1 MTINRQFILAVARR
15 DLRSYFSSP
24 TGYVFITLFIF
35 LSAAAAFWQERFFAN
50 NLANLDALN
59 DMFPYILLFFIPA
72 LTMGSWAEERRRG
85 TDELLLTLP
94 GTDVEVVIGKYLALV
109 GIYSASLLLSLS
121 HVLVLAW
128 LGAPD
133 LGLMIGNYFGYWL
146 LGTALISVG
155 MFASLLTRNNT
166 VGFVLGAALCS
177 FFVFVTSR
185 QWVVNRPIQEF
196 LAPLGVVDSFY
207 DFARGVVS
215 LSGLLYFVSLTGLM
229 LYLNVV
235 ILGRRHWPQE
245 HGKSR
250 YWIHP
255 LARSMAIV
263 IAAISLNAIVARAE
277 FRVDTTAEGLHRLSD
292 STRKLVGDLPD
303 DRPVLIQAYI
313 SPDVPRDYVET
324 AGNLRNMLREISA
337 LGGGNVQVLM
347 HETEPYTQEAL
358 DAREKFGITPRM
370 VLSSESARS
379 TTTELFLGVA
389 VTSGANEDVIP
400 FFDRGLPVEYE
411 LTRSIR
417 TVAQTDRKKIGVL
430 STRAKVFGGMDFQ
443 TFRNSPPWSI
453 VQELRKQYEVVQIA
467 ADQPI
472 TQQLDG
478 LFVPLPSTLSQKE
491 MDFLQAYMLEGHPTL
506 LLIDPLPMVDI
517 SLSPLLPA
525 DFQANPFQQ
534 LQGPQ
539 PEPKGNVA
547 ALLDAIG
554 VTWNPS
560 QVVWDD
566 YNPHPELAALQ
577 PEIVFIGDGNQSSD
591 AFSPSH
597 IASSGLQ
604 EVVALYSGYIYKS
617 MNSPYTFEP
626 LLRTGRV
633 SGVLQFQQLVQ
644 QSFMGLSLA
653 RNPRRAA
660 TAESYI
666 LAAAVHGSGNS
677 QDTTIGTAPSVNA
690 IVIADVDMI
699 SEQFFQF
706 RERGFEQLNF
716 DNVPFVLNCMDVL
729 VGDSSFIELRKKRV
743 RHRTLALVE
752 DRTRS
757 FVEQRMAD
765 EQDAEQDAQQALS
778 EAQQRLN
785 VKVNEVQN
793 RTDLDAQTKQ
803 IMMQNLQEVENR
815 RFEVVKTSIETHKEA
830 QIAAGRERMESQIR
844 GIQSGIKTAAVL
856 LPPIPAF
863 IFGIF
868 VFFRRR
874 RRELEG
880 TTAARRMRR

>member
-1 MTINRQFILAVARR
+1 MTVNKQFIVAVARR

-59 DMFPYILLFFIPA
+59 DMFPFILLFFIPA

-94 GTDVEVVIGKYLALV
+94 GTDTEVVIGKYLALV

-121 HVLVLAW
+121 HVVVLAW
-128 LGAPD
+128 LGKPD
-133 LGLMIGNYFGYWL
+133 IGLMIGNYFGYWL
-146 LGTALISVG
+146 LGSSLVAVG

-166 VGFVLGAALCS
+166 VGFVLGAAACS
-177 FFVFVTSR
+177 FFIFVTSR
-185 QWVVNRPIQEF
+185 QWVVNQPIQEF
-196 LAPLGVVDSFY
+196 LAPIGLFDYFY
-207 DFARGVVS
+207 DFAHGVVS
-215 LSGLLYFVSLTGLM
+215 FSGLLYFVSLAGVM
-229 LYLNVV
+229 LYLNIMV
-235 ILGRRHWPQE
+235 LGRRHWPHE

-255 LARSMAIV
+255 VVRSAAIV
-263 IAAISLNAIVARAE
+263 IAVISVNAIVARAE
-277 FRVDTTAEGLHRLSD
+277 FRLDATAEGLHSLSD
-292 STRKLVGDLPD
+292 STRSLISDLPD
-303 DRPVLIQAYI
+303 DRPVLIQAYV

-324 AGNLRNMLREISA
+324 ENNLYNALREISA
-337 LGGGNVQVLM
+337 IGGGHVQVLI
-347 HETEPYTQEAL
+347 HETEPFTQEAI
-358 DAREKFGITPRM
+358 DAREKFGITPRT

-379 TTTELFLGVA
+379 TTTQLFLGVA
-389 VTSGANEDVIP
+389 ITSGANEDVIP
-400 FFDRGLPVEYE
+400 FFDRGLSVEYE

-417 TVAQTDRKKIGVL
+417 TVAQTDRRKVGVL
-430 STRAKVFGGMDFQ
+430 TTRAKVFGGMDFQ

-453 VQELRKQYEVVQIA
+453 VQELRKQYDVVQISA
-467 ADQPI
+467 EQPI
-472 TQQLDG
+472 TQELDG

-491 MDFLQAYMLEGHPTL
+491 MDNLQRYMLEGHPTL
-506 LLIDPLPMVDI
+506 LLVDPLPMVDI
-517 SLSPLLPA
+517 SLSPLLPS
-525 DFQANPFQQ
+525 DFQGNPFQQ
-534 LQGPQ
+534 QQGPK
-539 PEPKGNVA
+539 PEPKGNIA
-547 ALLDAIG
+547 ALLDALG

-560 QVVWDD
+560 QVVWDN

-577 PEIVFIGDGNQSSD
+577 PEIVFVGEGNQSSE
-591 AFSPSH
+591 AFSRTN
-597 IASSGLQ
+597 IVSSGLQ
-604 EVVALYSGYIYKS
+604 EVVALYAGYLFKS
-617 MNSPYTFEP
+617 MNSPYAFEP

-653 RNPRRAA
+653 RNPRR
-660 TAESYI
+660 TAGGESYI
-666 LAAAVHGSGNS
+666 LAAAVNGMGISG
-677 QDTTIGTAPSVNA
+677 DTTSGRAPSVNA
-690 IVIADVDMI
+690 IVIADVDLI

-706 RERGFEQLNF
+706 RQRGVEQLNF
-716 DNVPFVLNCMDVL
+716 DNVTFVLNCMDVL
-729 VGDSSFIELRKKRV
+729 AGDSSFIELRKKRV
-743 RHRTLALVE
+743 RHRTLELVE

-765 EQDAEQDAQQALS
+765 EKEAEQEAQQALS
-778 EAQQRLN
+778 EAQLRLN
-785 VKVNEVQN
+785 MKVNEVQS

-815 RFEVVKTSIETHKEA
+815 RFEVVKESIESQKEA
-830 QIAAGRERMESQIR
+830 RVAASKERMESQIR

-880 TTAARRMRR
+880 AAAARRTRR

>member
-1 MTINRQFILAVARR
+1 MTINKQFIVAVARR

-121 HVLVLAW
+121 HVVVLAW
-128 LGAPD
+128 LGSPD
-133 LGLMIGNYFGYWL
+133 IGLMLGNYFGYWL
-146 LGTALISVG
+146 LGSALIAVG
-155 MFASLLTRNNT
+155 MCASLLTRNNT

-207 DFARGVVS
+207 DFAKGVVS
-215 LSGLLYFVSLTGLM
+215 FSGLLYFVSLAGIM

-235 ILGRRHWPQE
+235 ILGRRHWPYE
-245 HGKSR
+245 GGKSR
-250 YWIHP
+250 FWVHP
-255 LARSMAIV
+255 LVRSIAIV
-263 IAAISLNAIVARAE
+263 IAVVSLNAIVARAE
-277 FRVDTTAEGLHRLSD
+277 FRVDATAEGLHSLSD
-292 STRKLVGDLPD
+292 STRKLIGDLPA

-313 SPDVPRDYVET
+313 SRDVPRDYVET
-324 AGNLRNMLREISA
+324 ANNLRNMLREISA
-337 LGGGNVQVLM
+337 IGGGHVQVLIN
-347 HETEPYTQEAL
+347 ETEPYTQEAL
-358 DAREKFGITPRM
+358 DAREKFGIAPRTVM
-370 VLSSESARS
+370 SSESARS
-379 TTTELFLGVA
+379 TTTQLFLGVA

-443 TFRNSPPWSI
+443 TFRNTPPWSI

-491 MDFLQAYMLEGHPTL
+491 MDNLQAYMLAGHPTL
-506 LLIDPLPMVDI
+506 LLVDPLPMMDI
-517 SLSPLLPA
+517 SLSPVLPA

-534 LQGPQ
+534 QQGPA

-560 QVVWDD
+560 QVVWDN

-577 PEIVFIGDGNQSSD
+577 PEIVFVGEGNQSSE
-591 AFSPSH
+591 AFSETN

-604 EVVALYSGYIYKS
+604 EVVAIYAGYIFKS

-644 QSFMGLSLA
+644 QSFLGLSLA
-653 RNPRRAA
+653 RNPRRTAS
-660 TAESYI
+660 AESYI
-666 LAAAVHGSGNS
+666 LAAAVHGEGSVLDS
-677 QDTTIGTAPSVNA
+677 TVSRAPSVNA
-690 IVIADVDMI
+690 IVIADADII

-706 RERGFEQLNF
+706 RQQGLEQLNF

-729 VGDSSFIELRKKRV
+729 AGDSSFIELRKKRV
-743 RHRTLALVE
+743 HHRTLELVE

-757 FVEQRMAD
+757 FVEQRLAD
-765 EQDAEQDAQQALS
+765 EKDAEQEAQQALS

-785 VKVNEVQN
+785 TKVNEVQG
-793 RTDLDAQTKQ
+793 RTDLDTQTKQ

-815 RFEVVKTSIETHKEA
+815 RFEVTKASIESRKEA
-830 QIAAGRERMESQIR
+830 QIAASKERMESQIR

-863 IFGIF
+863 VFGIF

-880 TTAARRMRR
+880 AAAARRMRR